1 MPSYEGLMPVYGS
14 DNAINDYTKTLGD
27 ADSYM
32 YSVQHAKDL
41 HQKSLPPEEVPDEEI
56 QIDAFGMS
64 ISLPEES
71 NGIPEDMNLG
81 YTPDIQLG
89 KEKEEPFFE
98 KAFNALPNSMQK
110 VAYPLLAPAF
120 ENPIVQGAVI
130 GMTDAG
136 QGILDVAREINN
148 FIVEGNGGEGIA
160 EEDWLKIP
168 EILATDP
175 DSTTQ
180 GVVRGLTQFM
190 TIFTGLGGLSK
201 AGQGVTKAQNA
212 FQKIWAA
219 GGADATFSP
228 EEGNLATFINELDLV
243 DDDSK
248 LGALAEWLGTPVGED
263 ATALERLEQ
272 RAKTVLGDA
281 GVGFAFTGVFQMLK
295 YAKNIMQKDPD
306 KLMKVLAKAG
316 VQDPRSFIVDNSG
329 MSINATNVTPLKA
342 ADFKRN
348 KNGTYVGFSKE
359 VNTPQKMTKLI
370 KQIEGFAKEGEKG
383 RMWYENSSTAIMKAA
398 GGDAKE
404 AEILAQIIAV
414 TSQSTGVKTNTGF
427 ALKAFSQWKAGLPI
441 DTGRFP
447 QAQSKKI
454 EDILNGVPWEGR
466 KTNSFYRNLM
476 VYIDPKVAGEL
487 PTTQDMWM
495 ARAFNLDSD
504 APTAAQYEN
513 MEKVTK
519 NIADQFGWK
528 PHQVQA
534 AVWVAVKG
542 RFDPVKTAITK
553 HAKEKGWLNSSGEVL
568 PKYQKKYDKY
578 FNEQVFEAEFD
589 EEQMLKAAYDY
600 SNGIEDNLGVIAL
613 EAIPSR
619 TSGILRG
626 VHNAE
631 PQEQAEFTKD
641 MYNIFA
647 SDDGVDKLA
656 KEIGILAPDNFDG
669 FGGWNGDVNTSVQ
682 LRAVMSG
689 TAEGGINSA
698 DAELM
703 DIYASVVG
711 NVFKQDGVSY
721 RRTFR
726 PKNKAESNG
735 VLVELTDARPLTK
748 EETEKLYRALEVEF
762 GDSWTSPIPSKNGV
776 ELINYT
782 DNIDN
787 KTFANKVENAIINAD
802 LPPSKMMGI
811 KSDGKL
817 LENDWEKFKD
827 GQGYE
832 NGLTEKSS
840 DTYRRLVSK
849 YGEKAE
855 EVRQGYASKY
865 GWNEG
870 TESSSKVTNTE
881 DLGVANGS

>member
-1 MPSYEGLMPVYGS
+1 MPSYEGLMPIYGS
-14 DNAINDYTKTLGD
+14 DDAVSDYTKTLGD
-27 ADSYM
+27 ADSYR

-41 HQKSLPPEEVPDEEI
+41 HQSSLPVEEVADELVEVNS
-56 QIDAFGMS
+56 FGMS
-64 ISLPEES
+64 ISLPEEG

-89 KEKEEPFFE
+89 EEKEEPFFE
-98 KAFNALPNSMQK
+98 KAFNALPKSLQK
-110 VAYPLLAPAF
+110 GAYPLLAPAF

-136 QGILDVAREINN
+136 QGILDIAREVNN
-148 FIVEGNGGEGIA
+148 FIVEGNGGVGIA

-168 EILATDP
+168 EILATNP

-190 TIFTGLGGLSK
+190 TVFTGLGGLSK

-219 GGADATFSP
+219 GGADATFNP
-228 EEGNLATFINELDLV
+228 EEGNIATFINELDLV

-263 ATALERLEQ
+263 AEAFERLEQ

-281 GVGFAFTGVFQMLK
+281 GVGFALTGVFQMLK
-295 YAKNIMQKDPD
+295 SVKNVMQKDPE

-316 VQDPRSFIVDNSG
+316 VPDPRSFIVDNSG
-329 MSINATNVTPLKA
+329 MSINATNIKSLKA

-348 KNGTYVGFSKE
+348 KNGTYVGFSKD
-359 VNTPQKMTKLI
+359 VDTPQKMTKLL

-383 RMWYENSSTAIMKAA
+383 RMWYENSSTAILKAA

-495 ARAFNLDSD
+495 ARAFGLDSD
-504 APTAAQYEN
+504 APTSAQYEN

-519 NIADQFGWK
+519 NIADQLGWK

-553 HAKEKGWLNSSGEVL
+553 HAKEKGWINAAGDVL
-568 PKYQKKYDKY
+568 PKHKKKYDKY
-578 FNEQVFEAEFD
+578 FNEQVFEAKFD

-600 SNGIEDNLGVIAL
+600 SNGIEDNLGNIAL

-619 TSGILRG
+619 VSGILRG
-626 VHNAE
+626 VHNAKPE
-631 PQEQAEFTKD
+631 EQAEFTKD
-641 MYNIFA
+641 MYSVFTN
-647 SDDGVDKLA
+647 DEGVDELA
-656 KEIGILAPDNFDG
+656 KEIGILTPDNFTG

-689 TAEGGINSA
+689 TADGGINPA

-721 RRTFR
+721 RRAFV
-726 PKNKAESNG
+726 PKNMKESNG

-748 EETEKLYRALEVEF
+748 IETERLYKALEIEF
-762 GDSWTSPIPSKNGV
+762 GDSWTSPIPSQNGV
-776 ELINYT
+776 ELINYS

-787 KTFANKVENAIINAD
+787 KTFKQKVKNAIIAAD
-802 LPPSKMMGI
+802 LPDSSTASF

-827 GQGYE
+827 GQGY
-832 NGLTEKSS
+832 GQSLTERSS
-840 DTYRRLVSK
+840 AIYRRLVSK
-849 YGEKAE
+849 YSQKAE
-855 EVRQGYASKY
+855 EIRQGYASKY
-865 GWNEG
+865 GWDEG
-870 TESSSKVTNTE
+870 TESSTKVTNTE
-881 DLGVANGS
+881 NLGVADGN